1 MKFYIFQNFFRGF
14 FIWKTESQ
22 VLRNLFPAFS
32 CFFFCK
38 FCIFTSKPKI
48 NPHLNFLRFRFL
60 RYLLKFSKISWKGK
74 RAGGSD
80 PEKLGDK
87 LCKEGTPRVKQ
98 FVKMPKKRKLTP
110 EFWRPGN
117 VEIYFCFNFWNRKLL
132 KNRLGRIPNNK
143 NYKISNLKKL
153 EKTNW
158 IPENFGDNYLFLEV
172 NESESTLIKRR

>member
-1 MKFYIFQNFFRGF
+1 MLHISEFFSRVFYLKNRESSVAQVISCFF
-14 FIWKTESQ
+14 
-22 VLRNLFPAFS
+22 L
-32 CFFFCK
+32 FFFCK

-117 VEIYFCFNFWNRKLL
+117 VEIYFCFNFRNRKLL
-132 KNRLGRIPNNK
+132 KKQTRPHSK
-143 NYKISNLKKL
+143 Q
-153 EKTNW
+153 
-158 IPENFGDNYLFLEV
+158 
-172 NESESTLIKRR
+172 